1 MRLIE
6 VYVEVEGIVVE
17 VEGIVVEVEDMVVE
31 SVIVGSI

>member
-17 VEGIVVEVEDMVVE
+17 VGAKVE